1 MGTEILMLSRRSVL
15 GGIVAATAGVD
26 HKAASAEIIQAA
38 KTIDEKVLEIAKDM
52 ERMHGGQW
60 ECHLNHEMKT
70 IYIFML

>member
-1 MGTEILMLSRRSVL
+1 MLSRRSVL
-15 GGIVAATAGVD
+15 GGIVAAIAGVD

-38 KTIDEKVLEIAKDM
+38 QTIDDKDLEIAKDM

-60 ECHLNHEMKT
+60 EYRLNHEMKT